1 MKRYIYI
8 ARKIPEHILSPLKE
22 KYDVHMWEKEDEA
35 VPRSILINESKKAD
49 AILSFVTDKIDE
61 EILSGNNL
69 KIVSNCAVGYD
80 NIDVNTARKR
90 EIIVTNTPDVLTET
104 TADLTFALLMTAAR
118 RIVEAAQFVKEG
130 RWKSWSPYLLAGSDI
145 YGKTIGIFGMGKI
158 GEAVARRAKGF
169 QMNILYHNRNRK
181 KEAEIELGAVYCSF
195 DELLKQSDFIVCL
208 APLTE
213 ETKYMFTK
221 EAFQRMKPTAIFI
234 NASRGAIVDEKA
246 LYEALIH
253 GQIAAAGLDVFE
265 KEPIEKTHP
274 LLNLPNVV
282 ALPHIGSASKE
293 TRDKMLKLSIQNIDR
308 VLSGKEPL
316 TQVGV

>member
-221 EAFQRMKPTAIFI
+221 KAFQRMKPTAIFI

>member
-22 KYDVHMWEKEDEA
+22 KYDVHMWEKEEEA
-35 VPRSILINESKKAD
+35 VPRSILINESKKAN

-130 RWKSWSPYLLAGSDI
+130 RWKSWSHYLLAGSDI

-195 DELLKQSDFIVCL
+195 DELLKQADFIVCL

-213 ETKYMFTK
+213 ETKHMFTK
-221 EAFQRMKPTAIFI
+221 EAFQRMKTTAIFI